1 MAQPANQTAV
11 FQMNQHET
19 ILSETER
26 NESLSALLSDGI
38 MRFHT
43 LMLIKPGIIRITKSI
58 TPTVSKI
65 STAIKI
71 PHIIRIL
78 NKKFRVNSL
87 YSFERP
93 FDTTALTQPLE
104 QPHQTRSFPRSSGSA
119 VHQQPMTCSVASSY
133 YFRTLRDLENEV

>member
-1 MAQPANQTAV
+1 MSP
-11 FQMNQHET
+11 
-19 ILSETER
+19 
-26 NESLSALLSDGI
+26 LLFDGI

-71 PHIIRIL
+71 PYIISIL

-87 YSFERP
+87 
-93 FDTTALTQPLE
+93 
-104 QPHQTRSFPRSSGSA
+104 
-119 VHQQPMTCSVASSY
+119 
-133 YFRTLRDLENEV
+133 